1 MTAEIIAYCR
11 QKLRQLKI
19 LCQTDQT
26 DFKSTRILYSYIHEA
41 IQKQNIQAC
50 FLYWGQFNIGQL
62 LVVWIQA
69 QLHSGTF
76 DQNSF

>member
-11 QKLRQLKI
+11 QNLDSLKHYAKQTKLI
-19 LCQTDQT
+19 LNP
-26 DFKSTRILYSYIHEA
+26 LYSYIHEA